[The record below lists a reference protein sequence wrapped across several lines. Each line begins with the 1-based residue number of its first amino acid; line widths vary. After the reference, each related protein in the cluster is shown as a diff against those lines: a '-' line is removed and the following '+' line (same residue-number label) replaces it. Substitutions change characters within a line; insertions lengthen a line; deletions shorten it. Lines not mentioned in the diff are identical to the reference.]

1 MEIVIMKG
9 PEEVAQRSAD
19 ICSEEI
25 RRKPNTVLG
34 LATGTTPLTLYK
46 ELIRRNKA
54 GEFSCRHVTTFNLD
68 EYVGIPPE
76 NPQSY
81 RYFMNMNLFQHLDI
95 DLRMTHVPDGM
106 VENPLTVGPH
116 YELKIQLAG
125 GIDLQVLG
133 IGVNGHVGFNEPTSS
148 LGSRTRVKTLT
159 EQTVK
164 DNSRFFK
171 PGEFQPRLAITMG
184 IKTIMEARRI
194 ILLATGKQKAKAI
207 ADAVE
212 GPVTSVCPA
221 SALQFHQK
229 TTFIIDEGAASE
241 LKMREYYKWVRSQQD
256 ALVAAHGAKK

>member
-1 MEIVIMKG
+1 MRNS
-9 PEEVAQRSAD
+9 EEVAIRSAD
-19 ICSEEI
+19 ICCDEI

-34 LATGTTPLTLYK
+34 LATGTTPLTLYL

-54 GEFSCRHVTTFNLD
+54 KEVSFKHVTTFNLD
-68 EYVGIPPE
+68 EYVGLPPD

-81 RYFMNMNLFQHLDI
+81 RYFMNANLFKHIDI
-95 DLRMTHVPDGM
+95 DLRNTHVPEGM
-106 VENPLTVGPH
+106 AENPLNVGPH
-116 YELKIQLAG
+116 YELKIQLSG

-133 IGVNGHVGFNEPTSS
+133 IGSNGHVGFNEPTSS

-194 ILLATGKQKAKAI
+194 ILLATGKNKARAV
-207 ADAVE
+207 ANAVE
-212 GPVTSVCPA
+212 GPVAAACPA

-229 TTFIIDEGAASE
+229 TTLIIDEEAASE
-241 LKMREYYKWVRSQQD
+241 LKMGEYYKWVRSHQD
-256 ALVAAHGAKK
+256 ALVATHGQP